1 MLENLTENSVSKQK
15 EVLASKSPFFLKVWE
30 LVRDHPERFTVA
42 PDREGLDIG
51 AGNRVQGKPNRA
63 RLKVFYLTDRKAAVF
78 FYKPS
83 LLPFSRD
90 RFGYGGRVFDPETI
104 EGYEILQW
112 LDFLAEGMSPNGR
125 PGKLLRGFP
134 YDVPY

>member
-1 MLENLTENSVSKQK
+1 MLENETENGVSKRK
-15 EVLASKSPFFLKVWE
+15 EALASKSPFFLKVWE
-30 LVRDHPERFTVA
+30 FVRDHQERFTVA

-63 RLKVFYLTDRKAAVF
+63 RLKVFCLTERKAAVF

-90 RFGYGGRVFDPETI
+90 RFGYGGRVFDPKTI
-104 EGYEILQW
+104 DENEILQW
-112 LDFLAEGMSPNGR
+112 LDFLAEGMPPDGR